1 MSCLEVSRRSFQLAE
16 PVLEQVV
23 GAVEVGAQAPG
34 CRGPVLT
41 RERLLAG
48 GISEHDVNEIETR
61 AQQKVDEA
69 TEEAREGAP
78 ADEDEIERQVWSD
91 GGAAWRN

>member
-1 MSCLEVSRRSFQLAE
+1 MNCVEILPGPVQLAE

-34 CRGPVLT
+34 RRRPVLA

-48 GISEHDVNEIETR
+48 GAEESRAAATR
-61 AQQKVDEA
+61 AREPGSGPLPQAKIILNRIVDRW
-69 TEEAREGAP
+69 AR
-78 ADEDEIERQVWSD
+78 S
-91 GGAAWRN
+91 